1 MTFSEKVEKLV
12 NEESNDMELGKKI
25 RELFYEDNDVWI
37 YEHNPDTKQTFRRR
51 PGAPIQ
57 SREEVD
63 TDSNPIPEQLELF
76 PFKV

>member
-25 RELFYEDNDVWI
+25 RELFYEENDVWI

-51 PGAPIQ
+51 PGAPVQ
-57 SREEVD
+57 SREEID
-63 TDSNPIPEQLELF
+63 TDLNPIPEQLELF
-76 PFKV
+76 PFKA

>member
-12 NEESNDMELGKKI
+12 NEEPNNMELGKKI
-25 RELFYEDNDVWI
+25 RTLFYEENDVWI

-51 PGAPIQ
+51 PGAPVQ

-63 TDSNPIPEQLELF
+63 TDLNPIPEQLELF
-76 PFKV
+76 

>member
-51 PGAPIQ
+51 PGAPVQ

-63 TDSNPIPEQLELF
+63 TDLNPIPEQLELF
-76 PFKV
+76 PFKA